1 MKKSGRHLPPLVS
14 CIMPTF
20 NRPRFLHQAI
30 KNFVNQTYENKELI
44 IVDDGSTP
52 VSECIPRD
60 SRVTYVNL
68 PGHNSIGHKL
78 NLGIERSNGE
88 IIQKMDDDDYYHPS
102 FLSTTV
108 SALHGNNPKTSIVGF
123 NCFLIL
129 IADTGEVKFS
139 EQGWC
144 AGGTLCFFRELWN
157 KTHFQNISGAEDWCF
172 VKDSQAEQIK
182 VNDAELYII
191 VRHGESHAW
200 NRIGD
205 ADVTESFRQRPP
217 YHKRIE
223 TLVSAEDLKFYRSF
237 QGK

>member
-20 NRPRFLHQAI
+20 SRPQFLHQAI

-52 VSECIPRD
+52 VSECIPKKSKIIYMNIRE
-60 SRVTYVNL
+60 RT
-68 PGHNSIGHKL
+68 SIGTKL
-78 NLGIERSNGE
+78 NLGIERSHGA

-108 SALHGNNPKTSIVGF
+108 SALHGSNPKTSIVGF
-123 NCFLIL
+123 DSFLVL

-157 KTHFQNISGAEDWCF
+157 KTRFQDISGAEDWCF
-172 VKDSQAEQIK
+172 VRDSQAAQIK
-182 VNDAELYII
+182 VNDAELYIL
-191 VRHGESHAW
+191 VRHGEGHGW
-200 NRIGD
+200 NRMGN
-205 ADVTESFRQRPP
+205 ADVTESFRQRPS
-217 YHKRIE
+217 YHKPLE
-223 TLVSAEDLKFYRSF
+223 TLVSEEDLKFYRTLR
-237 QGK
+237 KK